1 MTDDCIEL
9 KNIKYQTMLL
19 NNNSKID
26 SEKQDTIDIDKLL
39 ETDKKLNK
47 SKPWSKIGKSTKS
60 KKIKLFI
67 KSFSIENKL
76 KPEQIIKLT
85 SYLMISL
92 EKKKLQR
99 TKDVIYNVSTG
110 KITKIPGLIYNKV
123 KNKFSLKRVDKK
135 RSTLKGL
142 APKSNKKKKKKIRK
156 DKTQKNIKK
165 H

>member
-47 SKPWSKIGKSTKS
+47 SKPWSKIGKSIKS

-67 KSFSIENKL
+67 KSFSIENEL
-76 KPEQIIKLT
+76 KPGQIIKLT

-110 KITKIPGLIYNKV
+110 KITKIPGLIFNKV
-123 KNKFSLKRVDKK
+123 KNKFSLKRIDKK

-165 H
+165 

>member
-85 SYLMISL
+85 SYLMTSL

-110 KITKIPGLIYNKV
+110 KITKIPGLIFNKV
-123 KNKFSLKRVDKK
+123 KNKFSLKRIDKK

-165 H
+165 

>member
-67 KSFSIENKL
+67 KSFSIENGL
-76 KPEQIIKLT
+76 KPGQVIKLT

-165 H
+165 

>member
-165 H
+165 

>member
-1 MTDDCIEL
+1 
-9 KNIKYQTMLL
+9 
-19 NNNSKID
+19 
-26 SEKQDTIDIDKLL
+26 
-39 ETDKKLNK
+39 
-47 SKPWSKIGKSTKS
+47 
-60 KKIKLFI
+60 
-67 KSFSIENKL
+67 
-76 KPEQIIKLT
+76 
-85 SYLMISL
+85 MISL

-110 KITKIPGLIYNKV
+110 KITKIPGLIFNKV

-165 H
+165 

>member
-67 KSFSIENKL
+67 KSFSIENEL

-110 KITKIPGLIYNKV
+110 KITKIPGLIFNKV
-123 KNKFSLKRVDKK
+123 KNKFSLKRIDKK

-165 H
+165 

>member
-85 SYLMISL
+85 SYLMTSL

-110 KITKIPGLIYNKV
+110 KITKIPGLIFNKV

-165 H
+165 

>member
-47 SKPWSKIGKSTKS
+47 SKPCSKIGKSTKS

-85 SYLMISL
+85 SYLLTSL

-110 KITKIPGLIYNKV
+110 KITKIPGLIFNKV
-123 KNKFSLKRVDKK
+123 KNKFSLKRIDKK

-165 H
+165 

>member
-47 SKPWSKIGKSTKS
+47 SKPWSKIGKSIKS

-67 KSFSIENKL
+67 KSFSIENEL

-165 H
+165 

>member
-110 KITKIPGLIYNKV
+110 KITKIPGLIFNKV

-165 H
+165 

>member
-67 KSFSIENKL
+67 KSFSIENEL

-165 H
+165 

>member
-67 KSFSIENKL
+67 KSFSIENEL

-85 SYLMISL
+85 SYLMTSL

-110 KITKIPGLIYNKV
+110 KITKIPGLIFNKV
-123 KNKFSLKRVDKK
+123 KNKFSLKRIDKK

-165 H
+165 

>member
-110 KITKIPGLIYNKV
+110 KITKIPGLIFNKV
-123 KNKFSLKRVDKK
+123 KNKFSLIIVDKK

-165 H
+165 

>member
-92 EKKKLQR
+92 EKKNLQR

-110 KITKIPGLIYNKV
+110 TITTIPGLI
-123 KNKFSLKRVDKK
+123 
-135 RSTLKGL
+135 
-142 APKSNKKKKKKIRK
+142 
-156 DKTQKNIKK
+156 
-165 H
+165 

>member
-47 SKPWSKIGKSTKS
+47 SKPWSKIGKSIKS

-165 H
+165 

>member
-47 SKPWSKIGKSTKS
+47 SKPWSKIGKSIKS

-67 KSFSIENKL
+67 KSFSIENEL
-76 KPEQIIKLT
+76 KPGQIIKLT

-110 KITKIPGLIYNKV
+110 KITKIPGLIFNKV

-165 H
+165 

>member
-67 KSFSIENKL
+67 KSFSIENGL
-76 KPEQIIKLT
+76 KPGQVIKLT

-110 KITKIPGLIYNKV
+110 KITKIPGLIFNKV

-165 H
+165 

>member
-47 SKPWSKIGKSTKS
+47 SKPWSKIGKSIKS

-67 KSFSIENKL
+67 KSFSIENGL
-76 KPEQIIKLT
+76 KPGQVIKLT

-110 KITKIPGLIYNKV
+110 KITKIPGLIFNKV

-165 H
+165 